1 MALEPRIV
9 DHVGMGYVRG
19 DRPADPR
26 EARVLRHA
34 CVALAASV
42 VCAVWFGA
50 GIGGD
55 GVVRWA
61 DNLGT
66 TLAALTATAL
76 CLRAAARR
84 GGDERFWRMFGIAC
98 ACWALAEVIWG
109 VYDVLLRRDIPA
121 ASWADVG
128 YLAALPF
135 SVAAL
140 ARHPAMGASPMRR
153 ARRTLDGVVI
163 GIALL
168 FISWTLV
175 LQPLWASADVGRP
188 STLVALAYPLG
199 DAVIIFFIVLA
210 LRAVTGPHRQAI
222 WCLLL
227 GLAAMALS
235 DSAYA
240 YLTGMRS
247 YAPGGALD
255 AGWIAAYLMIAVAAA
270 ASAARRGEHIR
281 RPRFSASPL
290 PSLVAPFV
298 PMLVALTLAAVQ
310 MQRGRELDD
319 VSWALA
325 LALVVLVLVRQSLVV
340 IEAADPR
347 TRGVG
352 FTERLAR
359 AAVGEPVA
367 AGIAEPHD
375 RRREVTAR

>member
-1 MALEPRIV
+1 
-9 DHVGMGYVRG
+9 
-19 DRPADPR
+19 
-26 EARVLRHA
+26 
-34 CVALAASV
+34 V
-42 VCAVWFGA
+42 V
-50 GIGGD
+50 
-55 GVVRWA
+55 
-61 DNLGT
+61 
-66 TLAALTATAL
+66 
-76 CLRAAARR
+76 
-84 GGDERFWRMFGIAC
+84 
-98 ACWALAEVIWG
+98 WG
-109 VYDVLLRRDIPA
+109 VYDVVLRRDIPA
-121 ASWADVG
+121 ASWADAG
-128 YLAALPF
+128 YLAALPL

-140 ARHPAMGASPMRR
+140 ARHPAMRASPMRR

-163 GIALL
+163 GIAVL
-168 FISWTLV
+168 FVSWTLV

-199 DAVIIFFIVLA
+199 DGVILFFVVLA
-210 LRAVTGPHRQAI
+210 LRAVTGPHRRAI

-240 YLTGMRS
+240 YLTGLRS

-270 ASAARRGEHIR
+270 ASAARRTEHLR
-281 RPRFSASPL
+281 RERFSASPL

-310 MQRGRELDD
+310 MQRGRALDD

-325 LALVVLVLVRQSLVV
+325 LALVVLVLVRQSLVL

-347 TRGVG
+347 TRGFG

-367 AGIAEPHD
+367 AGIAEPHGP
-375 RRREVTAR
+375 RGEVTAR